1 MTDFTATGSP
11 AEASGAKP
19 VGAWFDDMPVTSAH
33 WAAGLVLFGTFV
45 IEAWEMM
52 IIIYSAGTIG
62 AEFGLDGPTI
72 GALIGAIFL
81 GMIPGAFIWGNLI
94 GWLGRKKCLLV
105 SIGLYA
111 IFPVL
116 SAFAP
121 SYEVLWWT
129 RFVAGV
135 VLAGALVITFPLF
148 TELLPVKSRGPA
160 TVYLSS
166 GWPVGVLVAI
176 GVTVGMTQLG
186 FGWREIL
193 AVSSASIVWFFLI
206 LLFVPESAYWL
217 AEKGKTDKADAVIAR
232 LSKGAITPK
241 SQPSAAAAG
250 GMNFLAIFTGSA
262 LLLTVLSTIIN
273 FCFAYGY
280 WGVITWLPSLLAQKG
295 LSAPA
300 GFGFMAMSALF
311 MFPGY
316 ISASFLTGKI
326 GRKKVMAAFV
336 LLAAVSCFGFAFA
349 QNMTQLYVWNFALSF
364 FNLGAWGV
372 WNTWMGEIYATN
384 ARGPGVAW
392 GVMLQRVANAVA
404 PIAMGFAFSVG
415 ASFTQIVSFIAAFLV
430 ITFIAAVFVPE
441 TEGKQLT

>member
-1 MTDFTATGSP
+1 MTDFNADEPTAQPGET
-11 AEASGAKP
+11 KP
-19 VGAWFDDMPVTSAH
+19 VGAWFEDMPVTSAH
-33 WAAGLVLFGTFV
+33 WLAGLVLFGTFV

-52 IIIYSAGTIG
+52 IIIYSAGAIG
-62 AEFGLDGPTI
+62 IDFELNETAI
-72 GALIGAIFL
+72 GTLIGAIFL

-94 GWLGRKKCLLV
+94 GLLGRKKGLLL

-111 IFPVL
+111 IFPIA

-121 SYEVLWWT
+121 SYEVLWWI
-129 RFVAGV
+129 RFFAGV
-135 VLAGALVITFPLF
+135 VLSGALVITFPLF

-176 GVTVGMTQLG
+176 GVTVGMNNLG

-193 AVSSASIVWFFLI
+193 AVSSASIIWFFLI
-206 LLFVPESAYWL
+206 LMFVPESAYWL
-217 AEKGKTDKADAVIAR
+217 AEKGKTDQADAVIKR
-232 LSKGAITPK
+232 LSKGRVIAK
-241 SQPSAAAAG
+241 SEPSAAAAG
-250 GMNFLAIFTGSA
+250 GMNFYSIFVGSA
-262 LLLTVLSTIIN
+262 LVLTVLSTIIN

-280 WGVITWLPSLLAQKG
+280 WGVITWLPTLLAQKG

-300 GFGFMAMSALF
+300 GFSFMALSALF

-316 ISASFLTGKI
+316 ITASFLTGKL

-349 QNMTQLYVWNFALSF
+349 QNMTQLYAWNFALSF

-392 GVMLQRVANAVA
+392 GVMMQRKANTVA
-404 PIAMGFAFSVG
+404 PIAMGHAFAIG
-415 ASFTQIVSFIAAFLV
+415 ASFTQIVAFIAAFLV
-430 ITFIAAVFVPE
+430 ITFLAAIFVPE
-441 TEGKQLT
+441 TEGKQLA